1 MIKMSQT
8 ERKVK
13 WLTAVILGGFALLC
27 IIPIIAVI
35 SISLSDQ
42 KNIVAEGYRLIVTKL
57 DFSAYEYI
65 FKAPGQLFNA
75 YKVTTIVT
83 VVGTLFSLTVVSLI
97 AYPLSRS
104 DFKWR
109 KPISF
114 IVFFTLLFNAG
125 MVPLYIVV
133 TKVYHLKDTYFALI
147 LPYAANAWHILLLRT
162 FFSKIP
168 FSLIEAAKLDGA
180 GEFQIFFR
188 IILPLS
194 KPAMATIGLFIML
207 MYWNDW
213 WLSLLFVESQEMVPL
228 QYMMYR
234 IMSEVQYITQQMQS
248 SSVVID
254 RSSLPTESLRM
265 AMCVFAAGP
274 MLFVFPFFQKYFVKG
289 ITVGSVKG

>member
-1 MIKMSQT
+1 MIKGKKN
-8 ERKVK
+8 E
-13 WLTAVILGGFALLC
+13 LTKKILTTVFLGGFAVIC

-35 SISLSDQ
+35 AISFSNQQD
-42 KNIVAEGYRLIVTKL
+42 IVAFGYKLIPQNIDLT
-57 DFSAYEYI
+57 AYEYI
-65 FKAPGQLFNA
+65 LKSPKQVLDA
-75 YKVTTIVT
+75 YKITTIVT
-83 VVGTLFSLTVVSLI
+83 VLGTVFSLAVIALI
-97 AYPLSRS
+97 AYPLSRM
-104 DFKWR
+104 DFRYR
-109 KPISF
+109 KGISF
-114 IVFFTLLFNAG
+114 LVFFTLLFNAG

-133 TKVYHLKDTYFALI
+133 TKVYQMKDTVFALI

-168 FSLIEAAKLDGA
+168 YSLIEAAKLDGA
-180 GEFQIFFR
+180 GEIQTFWK

-194 KPAMATIGLFIML
+194 KPGLATIGLFIML

-213 WLSLLFVESQEMVPL
+213 WLSLLFVESQELIPL

-234 IMSEVQYITQQMQS
+234 IMSEVQYLTQQLTS

-254 RSSLPTESLRM
+254 RTALPTESLRM

-289 ITVGSVKG
+289 ITVGSLKG

>member
-1 MIKMSQT
+1 MTTTPKQD
-8 ERKVK
+8 KK
-13 WLTAVILGGFALLC
+13 GKLATAIILGGFAALC
-27 IIPIIAVI
+27 IIPIIAVL
-35 SISLSDQ
+35 SISLSNQ
-42 KNIVAEGYRLIVTKL
+42 KDIVAQGYKLFATKL
-57 DFSAYEYI
+57 DFTAYQYI
-65 FKAPGQLFNA
+65 FKAPGQLINA
-75 YKVTTIVT
+75 YKVSAIVT
-83 VVGTLFSLTVVSLI
+83 AVGTAFSLSVVSLI
-97 AYPLSRS
+97 AYPLSRP

-109 KPISF
+109 GPIAG

-180 GEFQIFFR
+180 GEFRVLFK

-194 KPAMATIGLFIML
+194 KPAMATIGLFIL
-207 MYWNDW
+207 LLYWNDW

-274 MLFVFPFFQKYFVKG
+274 MLFIFPFFQKYFVKG

>member
-1 MIKMSQT
+1 MIKDKKIELT
-8 ERKVK
+8 KK
-13 WLTAVILGGFALLC
+13 IITAVVLGGFALLC
-27 IIPIIAVI
+27 FIPIIAVI
-35 SISLSDQ
+35 SISFSNQQDIVNFGYKLIPQNIDLTAYKYILKSPAQVLS
-42 KNIVAEGYRLIVTKL
+42 
-57 DFSAYEYI
+57 
-65 FKAPGQLFNA
+65 A

-83 VVGTLFSLTVVSLI
+83 VLGTLFSLSVIALI
-97 AYPLSRS
+97 AYPLSRM
-104 DFKWR
+104 DFRYR
-109 KPISF
+109 KGISF
-114 IVFFTLLFNAG
+114 LVFFTLLFNAG

-133 TKVYHLKDTYFALI
+133 TKVYQMKDTVFALI

-168 FSLIEAAKLDGA
+168 YSLIEAAKLDGA
-180 GEFQIFFR
+180 GEIQTFWK

-194 KPAMATIGLFIML
+194 KPGLATIGLFIML

-213 WLSLLFVESQEMVPL
+213 WLSLLFVESQELIPL

-234 IMSEVQYITQQMQS
+234 IMSEVQYLTQQLTS

-254 RSSLPTESLRM
+254 RTALPTESLRM

-289 ITVGSVKG
+289 ITVGSLKG